1 MEYVYASLLLYHAGR
16 EITEESVRKIL
27 EAAGIQVDDIRLKA
41 LVASL
46 KEVNIEEAIKTAAV
60 PVAAAAPAAAPA
72 ATPASTAETKEK
84 KEKEEEKK
92 EEAPEESIE
101 EGLSSLFG
109 F

>member
-1 MEYVYASLLLYHAGR
+1 MEYVYASLILYHAGK
-16 EITEESVRKIL
+16 EITEESVKKIL
-27 EAAGIQVDDIRLKA
+27 EAAGIQVDDVRLKA

-60 PVAAAAPAAAPA
+60 PVAAAPATAPAAAPSA
-72 ATPASTAETKEK
+72 PAKTEETK
-84 KEKEEEKK
+84 KEEEKK
-92 EEAPEESIE
+92 EEVAEESVE